1 MTKVTI
7 HAAKTHL
14 SKLLARV
21 EAGEEILIVRGQAG
35 EPVAR
40 LVPPR
45 RRKRRVLQPGWLVG
59 KMEVPDDSA
68 FAPMSDDEL
77 REWGLL

>member
-1 MTKVTI
+1 MTRVTI

-14 SKLLARV
+14 SRLLARV
-21 EAGEEILIVRGQAG
+21 AAGEEILIVRGQAK

-45 RRKRRVLQPGWLVG
+45 RKRKTPQFGWLKGQHQELDPNVW
-59 KMEVPDDSA
+59 
-68 FAPMSDDEL
+68 APMTDDEL

>member
-1 MTKVTI
+1 MTRVTI

-14 SKLLARV
+14 SRLLARV
-21 EAGEEILIVRGQAG
+21 EAGEEILIVRGQAK

-45 RRKRRVLQPGWLVG
+45 RKRRVPQFGFLKG
-59 KMEVPDDSA
+59 KMEAPDDSA
-68 FAPMSDDEL
+68 FAPMTDEEL

>member
-1 MTKVTI
+1 MTRVTI
-7 HAAKTHL
+7 HAAKTQL
-14 SKLLARV
+14 SRLLARV
-21 EAGEEILIVRGQAG
+21 EAGEEILIVRGQAK

-45 RRKRRVLQPGWLVG
+45 RKRKKPQFGSLKGQI
-59 KMEVPDDSA
+59 EVPADDSV
-68 FAPMSDDEL
+68 FAPMSDEEL

>member
-1 MTKVTI
+1 MTRVTI

-14 SKLLARV
+14 SRLIARV
-21 EAGEEILIVRGQAG
+21 EAGEEILIVRGQEK

-45 RRKRRVLQPGWLVG
+45 RKRPVRKAGWL
-59 KMEVPDDSA
+59 KDETRVPEDDSVW
-68 FAPMSDDEL
+68 APMSDDEL

>member
-1 MTKVTI
+1 MTRVTI
-7 HAAKTHL
+7 HAAKTNL

-21 EAGEEILIVRGQAG
+21 EAGEKILIVRGQSK

-45 RRKRRVLQPGWLVG
+45 RKRKKPQFGWLKG
-59 KMEVPDDSA
+59 QMEELDPNVW
-68 FAPMSDDEL
+68 APMTDEEL

>member
-1 MTKVTI
+1 MTRVTI

-21 EAGEEILIVRGQAG
+21 EAGEEILIVRGQAR

-45 RRKRRVLQPGWLVG
+45 RKRRTPQFGWLKG
-59 KMEVPDDSA
+59 QIEVPDDSVW
-68 FAPMSDDEL
+68 APMTDDEL

>member
-45 RRKRRVLQPGWLVG
+45 RRKRRVPQFGWLAG
-59 KMEVPDDSA
+59 QIPVPDDSA
-68 FAPMSDDEL
+68 FAPMTE
-77 REWGLL
+77 EEAEAEGWQ